1 MDQVKSLL
9 QTITKCTSEHPYIC
23 SFIGI
28 SISLVAGY
36 YIYEYVT
43 YIPIVDVLQSS
54 EILIFSHLSRH
65 PEYKFLCNFTKLT
78 NLNTTTLDFMNSV
91 LARISL
97 MKDAISVQAIS
108 FEELDLFITSYEQKI
123 NILVLARCIRQDE
136 YFYAEMV
143 VKQLYTLYKCYHGI
157 TW

>member
-9 QTITKCTSEHPYIC
+9 QTITKFTSEHPYIC

-54 EILIFSHLSRH
+54 EILIFSIYLVILNINFYVTLLS
-65 PEYKFLCNFTKLT
+65 
-78 NLNTTTLDFMNSV
+78 
-91 LARISL
+91 
-97 MKDAISVQAIS
+97 
-108 FEELDLFITSYEQKI
+108 
-123 NILVLARCIRQDE
+123 
-136 YFYAEMV
+136 
-143 VKQLYTLYKCYHGI
+143 
-157 TW
+157 